1 MLRTLFQ
8 CYVRD
13 SLAAV
18 ESYRA
23 AFGATLVTQ
32 TLSPEGVN
40 VHTELDLGGQILA
53 LSELADSEPVTGST
67 MELCLHF
74 RADEKDLVLRA
85 FEALKSGATVLYPPG
100 PVFYSEFMTEFIDRF
115 GVRWCLFV

>member
-13 SLAAV
+13 SFAAIDA
-18 ESYRA
+18 YRA
-23 AFGATLVTQ
+23 AFGATQVTQ

-53 LSELADSEPVTGST
+53 ISELAGQEPVTGST

-85 FEALKSGATVLYPPG
+85 FEALKSGAMVLYPPG
-100 PVFYSEFMTEFIDRF
+100 PVFFSEYMTEFVDRF

>member
-1 MLRTLFQ
+1 MLRSLFQ

-13 SLAAV
+13 SLAAC
-18 ESYRA
+18 EAYRT
-23 AFGATLVTQ
+23 AFGATQIAQ

-53 LSELADSEPVTGST
+53 ISELAGPESVTGTT
-67 MELCLHF
+67 MELALQF

-85 FEALKSGATVLYPPG
+85 FEALKPGAKVLFPPG
-100 PVFYSEFMTEFIDRF
+100 PVFYSEYMTEFVDRF
-115 GVRWCLFV
+115 GIRWCLFV

>member
-18 ESYRA
+18 EAYRA
-23 AFGATLVTQ
+23 AFGATQVAQ
-32 TLSPEGVN
+32 TLSPEGAN
-40 VHTELDLGGQILA
+40 IHTELDLAGQILA
-53 LSELADSEPVTGST
+53 ISELAEGEPVTGTT
-67 MELCLHF
+67 MELCLHY
-74 RADEKDLVLRA
+74 RPEEKDLLLRA
-85 FEALKSGATVLYPPG
+85 FEALKPGATVIFPPG
-100 PVFYSEFMTEFIDRF
+100 PVFYSECMTEFVDRF

>member
-13 SLAAV
+13 SLVAV

-23 AFGATLVTQ
+23 AFGATQVTQ
-32 TLSPEGVN
+32 TLSPEGGN
-40 VHTELDLGGQILA
+40 IHTELDLGGQILA
-53 LSELADSEPVTGST
+53 ISELADPEPVTGST

-85 FEALKSGATVLYPPG
+85 FEFLKSGATVLYPPG